1 MKRHAITLIGW
12 VSFLGLPNFVWADA
26 VDFSKAYVIPNPA
39 SSKELRI
46 GGVAVRSDEVTA
58 INWVLLGFNPEGP
71 EGKPVFNVL
80 QAGAQ
85 VSEPEWLEQQLRDTV
100 WAGTYQ
106 SVNNLYLTELRF
118 KTVQN
123 GLIAGEMVHK
133 TADPEASNLLRAEV
147 AGNIVTQY
155 LLDVKG
161 DGQWV
166 WVNANEVKYEGF
178 MPPSNIRYL
187 ITLKRLRGLEFRHTS
202 SSWGSQSEYRL
213 TLENNKLAGSV
224 GTPSERYGSDE
235 WTGLGLISLEQ
246 VAPPTPPVAPILLE

>member
-12 VSFLGLPNFVWADA
+12 VSFLGLPNVWADD

-39 SSKELRI
+39 SSKELRV
-46 GGVAVRSDEVTA
+46 GGVVVRSGDATT
-58 INWVLLGFNPEGP
+58 INWMLLGFNPEGL
-71 EGKPVFNVL
+71 EDKPFFNVL

-85 VSEPEWLEQQLRDTV
+85 ASEPELLEQQLRDTV
-100 WAGTYQ
+100 WSGTYQ
-106 SVNNLYLTELRF
+106 SVNNLYLTELQF
-118 KTVQN
+118 KTIQN
-123 GLIAGEMVHK
+123 GLIAGEIVHK
-133 TADPEASNLLRAEV
+133 TADPEVSNLLRAEV

-161 DGQWV
+161 DGQLV

-178 MPPSNIRYL
+178 IPPTNIRYL
-187 ITLKRLRGLEFRHTS
+187 ITLTRLRGIEFRHTS

-224 GTPSERYGSDE
+224 GTPADRYGKDE
-235 WTGLGLISLEQ
+235 WTGLGLMSLERM
-246 VAPPTPPVAPILLE
+246 PPPSPPVAPILLE